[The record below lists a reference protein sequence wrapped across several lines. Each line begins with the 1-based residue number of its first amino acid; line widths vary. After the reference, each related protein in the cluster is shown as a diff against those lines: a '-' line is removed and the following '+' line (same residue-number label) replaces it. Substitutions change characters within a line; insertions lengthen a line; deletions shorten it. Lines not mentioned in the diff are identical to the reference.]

1 MSAMGTSPARKASE
15 GSATVA
21 MLTGIG
27 LVVAAT
33 GVVVALGVGAET
45 RHHAQGAADAAA
57 LAAAADALVGPAGA
71 CERARE
77 LAAANGARLEGC
89 SLTNAI
95 ADVQVSVDLPGALRP
110 LGPVV
115 ARARAGPASVA
126 AKPGR

>member
-1 MSAMGTSPARKASE
+1 MSRIGTSSASE
-15 GSATVA
+15 PSQGSATIA

-33 GVVVALGVGAET
+33 GVVIALGVGADM
-45 RHHAQGAADAAA
+45 RHRAQGAADAAA
-57 LAAAADALVGPAGA
+57 LAAAADALVGQAGA

-77 LAAANGARLEGC
+77 LATANGARLEGC
-89 SLTNAI
+89 SLTNAV
-95 ADVQVSVDLPGALRP
+95 AEVRVSVELPGALRR

-126 AKPGR
+126 AGPVR